1 MDFLDDVIASGGK
14 DGVFKLWNEN
24 LSKSLKE
31 VTLENTQ
38 LAAPDGGVGRGGGGG
53 GGGGAG
59 GRGASDVKGFLSHD
73 RPPIN
78 AIDIGTG
85 RYTLVGTRKGQLN
98 LFIHI
103 SIHPFIIL
111 TLVSD

>member
-1 MDFLDDVIASGGK
+1 MPFVHQSTNPFVDPGHCFALDFLDDVVSSGGK

-24 LSKSLKE
+24 LSKCLKV

-38 LAAPDGGVGRGGGGG
+38 LAAPDGGVGRGGEGGE
-53 GGGGAG
+53 GGGA
-59 GRGASDVKGFLSHD
+59 SEVKGFLSHD

-85 RYTLVGTRKGQLN
+85 RYTLVGTRKG
-98 LFIHI
+98 
-103 SIHPFIIL
+103 
-111 TLVSD
+111 